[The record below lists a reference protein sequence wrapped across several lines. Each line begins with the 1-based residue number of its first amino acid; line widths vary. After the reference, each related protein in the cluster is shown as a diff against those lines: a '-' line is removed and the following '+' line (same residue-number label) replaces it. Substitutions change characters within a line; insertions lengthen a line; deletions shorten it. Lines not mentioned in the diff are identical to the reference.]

1 MLLRL
6 PLVPANT
13 SRQLRLGAGSP
24 CVRGEVSVT
33 LRPLGGDRQQ
43 TSCRDQQLV
52 AISTLAQCSVKGHV
66 VTGWLFSMFNKGPQ
80 RNV

>member
-24 CVRGEVSVT
+24 CVRGEVTVT

-43 TSCRDQQLV
+43 TSHRDQQLV
-52 AISTLAQCSVKGHV
+52 AISTLAQCSDM
-66 VTGWLFSMFNKGPQ
+66 TGSLSSMSNKGPL

>member
-24 CVRGEVSVT
+24 CVRGEVTVT
-33 LRPLGGDRQQ
+33 LRPFGGARQQ
-43 TSCRDQQLV
+43 TSHRNQQLV
-52 AISTLAQCSVKGHV
+52 AISTLAQCSDM
-66 VTGWLFSMFNKGPQ
+66 TGSLSTMSNKGPL

>member
-1 MLLRL
+1 MYDGQAVLLRL

-24 CVRGEVSVT
+24 CVRGEVTVT

-43 TSCRDQQLV
+43 TSHRGQQLV
-52 AISTLAQCSVKGHV
+52 AISTLAQSSV
-66 VTGWLFSMFNKGPQ
+66 Q
-80 RNV
+80 

>member
-13 SRQLRLGAGSP
+13 SQQLRLGAGSP
-24 CVRGEVSVT
+24 CVRGEVTVT

-43 TSCRDQQLV
+43 TSHRDQQLV
-52 AISTLAQCSVKGHV
+52 SS
-66 VTGWLFSMFNKGPQ
+66 N
-80 RNV
+80 

>member
-24 CVRGEVSVT
+24 CVRGEVTVT

-43 TSCRDQQLV
+43 TSHRHQQLI
-52 AISTLAQCSVKGHV
+52 AISTLAQCSDM
-66 VTGWLFSMFNKGPQ
+66 TGSLSSMFNKGPQ